1 MKSRFRYD
9 ITLPE
14 EVDNILATDF
24 WMLDHLNAGMLR
36 AISEPVKFT
45 SSVSVYVRSGRGEV
59 EINLI
64 SHTFS
69 APCVFNIHRS
79 QILEMKEVSEDFDAC
94 FVVLSKRFTDNL
106 FVLLKDCWAY
116 TAACRQPLADIPENL
131 VDSFED
137 NVRMMKSIMEDN
149 ENPFAYN
156 AQLLYMSSFFYHVG
170 MKCYKR
176 LEDVYP
182 RTNSRLTD
190 QFIQLVQNNF
200 KKERFLDFYADR
212 LGVSSRHLSRTM
224 KMLTGSTAVEWIE
237 RYVILEAK
245 VLLKSTNMSI
255 QQISD
260 DLNFPSQSFF
270 GKYFKKNTGV
280 SPKEFRNN

>member
-9 ITLPE
+9 ISLPE
-14 EVDNILATDF
+14 EVDNILTTDF
-24 WMLDHLNAGMLR
+24 WMLDHLNAGMLM
-36 AISEPVKFT
+36 AVTEPVKFT

-64 SHTFS
+64 SHTFT

-79 QILEMKEVSEDFDAC
+79 QILQVKEVSEDFDAC

-106 FVLLKDCWAY
+106 FVLLKDCRTY
-116 TAACRQPLADIPENL
+116 TLACHQPLAAIPESL
-131 VDSFED
+131 VESFED
-137 NVRMMKSIMEDN
+137 NVRMMRSIMEDKD
-149 ENPFAYN
+149 NPFAYN
-156 AQLLYMSSFFYHVG
+156 AQLLYMSSFFFHVG
-170 MKCYKR
+170 MKCYKH
-176 LEDVYP
+176 LEEVYP
-182 RTNSRLTD
+182 KTNNRLTD
-190 QFIQLVQNNF
+190 QFFQLVQNNF
-200 KKERFLDFYADR
+200 KTERFLEFYAER

-224 KMLTGSTAVEWIE
+224 KMLTGCTAVEWIE

-260 DLNFPSQSFF
+260 ELNFPSQSFF

-280 SPKEFRNN
+280 SPKEFRNH